1 VKRPTVKDFSLDDEE
16 EMGSPH
22 RNNTTIVVNDSIFNI
37 DPLSRNGTS
46 VLTHEKARIG
56 VHFQLDE
63 LSVAKFRKLLK
74 GNNGGQKMSINMM
87 SLRAQVINT
96 GRLEKWFKM
105 VTY

>member
-1 VKRPTVKDFSLDDEE
+1 MKRPTVKDFSLDDEE

-22 RNNTTIVVNDSIFNI
+22 RNNTTIVVNDPFS
-37 DPLSRNGTS
+37 SNGTS

-74 GNNGGQKMSINMM
+74 GKIGGQKMSINLM
-87 SLRAQVINT
+87 SMRAQVINT